1 MQWSDVMLIEDG
13 YMHSLRALM
22 EKIRIHESEV
32 AARNGSSSTRS
43 ETQSSPIIGRIVQM
57 WTCARG
63 EKTSAIGLAQVS
75 PEQKAGGVQPQ

>member
-1 MQWSDVMLIEDG
+1 MLIEDG
-13 YMHSLRALM
+13 YIHSLHALM
-22 EKIRIHESEV
+22 GKTRSHETEV
-32 AARNGSSSTRS
+32 AVRNGSSSTRS
-43 ETQSSPIIGRIVQM
+43 ETQSSPLIGRIRQM